1 MSEIL
6 TKNAFGIEEALEAL
20 GLKEINEGT
29 STGSNNFGSGEI
41 IESYSPVDGKLI
53 GKVTTTTK
61 EDYEKV
67 METATVAF
75 KSFRAMPAP
84 QRGEIVR
91 QFGNK
96 LRELKEPLGKLVS
109 YEMGKS
115 LQEGYG
121 EVQEMI
127 DICDFAVGLH
137 TGAPKLAIGW
147 SSQQAWQHPKPPS
160 GML

>member
-1 MSEIL
+1 M
-6 TKNAFGIEEALEAL
+6 
-20 GLKEINEGT
+20 
-29 STGSNNFGSGEI
+29 
-41 IESYSPVDGKLI
+41 
-53 GKVTTTTK
+53 GKVKTRNEET
-61 EDYEKV
+61 YEKV
-67 METATVAF
+67 MQIATEAF
-75 KSFRAMPAP
+75 KTVRAMPEP

-127 DICDFAVGLH
+127 DICDFAVGLSRQLDR
-137 TGAPKLAIGW
+137 K
-147 SSQQAWQHPKPPS
+147 SVV
-160 GML
+160 